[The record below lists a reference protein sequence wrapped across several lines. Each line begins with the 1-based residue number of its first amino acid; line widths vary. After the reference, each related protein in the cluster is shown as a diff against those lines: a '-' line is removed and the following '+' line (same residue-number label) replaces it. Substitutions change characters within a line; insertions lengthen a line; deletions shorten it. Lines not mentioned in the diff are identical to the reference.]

1 MKAIL
6 YYCCALVI
14 GLQAANAQQK
24 TQELFNYFSQPQPI
38 SWAVSL
44 PNAPS
49 LPIKWQERKVTSQ
62 PREFRS
68 FVGYYQDHF
77 VGVITLSKEYAT
89 GEIFYQGNSYLLET

>member
-44 PNAPS
+44 LNAPS
-49 LPIKWQERKVTSQ
+49 LPIKWQERKVVSQ
-62 PREFRS
+62 P
-68 FVGYYQDHF
+68 
-77 VGVITLSKEYAT
+77 
-89 GEIFYQGNSYLLET
+89 